1 MIALDIGGTKVK
13 YGIFDESL
21 SSFGQFDVSDTTGR
35 EAVVENV
42 VAFLKKNHT
51 DHIGISAPGPFD
63 YENGISFMRHKLTS
77 LHGVSLKEIFE
88 NEFPH
93 TKVFFIHDAHAF
105 ALGVMEENKGLLN
118 ENFSGL
124 MLGTGIGYI
133 NVEKGVPKLNDS
145 GTPQNPLW
153 NMPFKDGVA
162 EDYVSTKALLN
173 SAKEKGF
180 CFDNIK
186 SMSDEARNGNKDLL
200 EIFGNC
206 GETLGEC
213 TEIKRKE
220 HSFTTVAIGGQISK
234 SFDLMRNG
242 FEKVSAV
249 PAYVVKNPA
258 RCALYGLKCFYERII

>member
-13 YGIFDESL
+13 YGIFDKEPH
-21 SSFGQFDVSDTTGR
+21 SFGQFDVSDSNGR

-42 VAFLKKNHT
+42 VTFLKKNHT

-63 YENGISFMRHKLTS
+63 YENGISLMKHKLTS
-77 LHGVSLKEIFE
+77 LYGVNLRKILK
-88 NEFPH
+88 NDFPS

-180 CFDNIK
+180 CFDNVK
-186 SMSDEARNGNKDLL
+186 SMADKVRNGNKDLL
-200 EIFGNC
+200 EIFGNF

-234 SFDLMRNG
+234 SFDLLKPG
-242 FEKVSAV
+242 FEKVTNV
-249 PAYVVKNPA
+249 KMYVVKEPEK
-258 RCALYGLKCFYERII
+258 CPLYGLKRFWEMIK